1 MMIPKRIVQSSRR
14 ATLLISAL
22 LLGNPATPVFAQ
34 VPPDGFWTVSGRA
47 ISGTR
52 CADWTIRL
60 AVEQRRLTGVVSVGQ
75 GNVIIQNAVLRP
87 DGSFSGNTLEGH
99 VNNRHVRAYTVTG
112 RFSGELVNLAISSVI
127 CPDRRGSALRRPT
140 GY

>member
-1 MMIPKRIVQSSRR
+1 MIPKRIVESSRC
-14 ATLLISAL
+14 AALLISVL

-60 AVEQRRLTGVVSVGQ
+60 AVEQGRLTGVVSVGQ
-75 GNVIIQNAVLRP
+75 GNVILQNTVLRP
-87 DGSFSGNTLEGH
+87 DGSFSGTRWKGH
-99 VNNRHVRAYTVTG
+99 CHGN
-112 RFSGELVNLAISSVI
+112 
-127 CPDRRGSALRRPT
+127 DLRPKCGTR
-140 GY
+140 

>member
-1 MMIPKRIVQSSRR
+1 MIPKRIVESSRC
-14 ATLLISAL
+14 AALLISVL

-60 AVEQRRLTGVVSVGQ
+60 AVEQGRLTGVVSVGQ
-75 GNVIIQNAVLRP
+75 GNIILQNAMLRP

-99 VNNRHVRAYTVTG
+99 VNNRHVRAYIVTG